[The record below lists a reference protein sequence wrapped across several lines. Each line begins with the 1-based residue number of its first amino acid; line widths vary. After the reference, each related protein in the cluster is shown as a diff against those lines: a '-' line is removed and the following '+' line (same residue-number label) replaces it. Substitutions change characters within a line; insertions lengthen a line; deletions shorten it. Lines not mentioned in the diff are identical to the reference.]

1 MNYQNNLDN
10 IYENMPFEEKWI
22 KVAKIFYPEDKK
34 DKNDKD
40 DKDNK
45 KVVKK
50 VINKVR
56 FEGTDETGQSYL
68 FYGTIPGLCEKEIIR
83 ISGKYTRSRINSKYT
98 WRVKIETFSDA
109 FYINAN
115 DIVPYFKSLGVENVG
130 KQTAEKIKNRFGD
143 DTSKMLFD
151 YPESLSMVEGLKE
164 SRIKPI
170 IKAIID
176 KKRAR
181 KCYSKMLNE
190 GLSYQDSFSIIDK
203 YGESTLKVFDEDP
216 YRIPCE
222 IGDVSVQSID
232 KVLRKR
238 GLKIDFFDEKR
249 LAAIVMS
256 EVRNASNR
264 GSTCVL
270 CSELEADLQKRLFI
284 KDSDKG
290 LFEQKLSGAKALLS
304 AKGLVNYDY
313 KTISQKTVY
322 AVERDAAH
330 LLKVYAKSYIENP
343 FENNDLLFQG
353 KGTELLSDEQ
363 RTAVENVFKYPVS
376 IITGGPGTGKSFLT
390 KYIFDA
396 CTRVDLECQAS
407 APTGRAAKRLYQAI
421 AGKNTNLDKEI
432 SQTIHKL
439 LGMIQNDGKYEKNE
453 NVKISKGVLIVD
465 ESSMIDV
472 FLADDLLKAI
482 EMGTRIVFIGDPNQL
497 PSVNAGNF
505 FLDMIESGCIP
516 VTRLTNVFRQEEG
529 NVIIENARRINSGL
543 FPITADVIC
552 LPNDN
557 YFHIEASGQDAVEAV
572 KDAVLNKLPTYFG
585 VDPVTE
591 IQIYTPVHNG
601 RCGTIQ
607 LNNTLRELLN
617 KTEED
622 STVFYWGNKCFR
634 IGDKVMQTRN
644 NYGLG
649 IMNGDIGFVESIDLS
664 QDTIQVKFEDNQ
676 YPVPY
681 SGANL
686 KDLEIAYAMTVHK
699 SQGSEIP
706 CAIIV
711 IDPDNGKLPA
721 IVSRQLIYT
730 AVTRAKKAVV
740 LIGKRS
746 MFQNA
751 IDHVQINS
759 RRTMLK
765 EHMKK
770 YFAAV

>member
-1 MNYQNNLDN
+1 M
-10 IYENMPFEEKWI
+10 
-22 KVAKIFYPEDKK
+22 
-34 DKNDKD
+34 
-40 DKDNK
+40 
-45 KVVKK
+45 
-50 VINKVR
+50 
-56 FEGTDETGQSYL
+56 
-68 FYGTIPGLCEKEIIR
+68 
-83 ISGKYTRSRINSKYT
+83 
-98 WRVKIETFSDA
+98 
-109 FYINAN
+109 
-115 DIVPYFKSLGVENVG
+115 
-130 KQTAEKIKNRFGD
+130 
-143 DTSKMLFD
+143 
-151 YPESLSMVEGLKE
+151 
-164 SRIKPI
+164 
-170 IKAIID
+170 
-176 KKRAR
+176 
-181 KCYSKMLNE
+181 
-190 GLSYQDSFSIIDK
+190 
-203 YGESTLKVFDEDP
+203 
-216 YRIPCE
+216 
-222 IGDVSVQSID
+222 
-232 KVLRKR
+232 
-238 GLKIDFFDEKR
+238 
-249 LAAIVMS
+249 
-256 EVRNASNR
+256 
-264 GSTCVL
+264 
-270 CSELEADLQKRLFI
+270 
-284 KDSDKG
+284 
-290 LFEQKLSGAKALLS
+290 
-304 AKGLVNYDY
+304 
-313 KTISQKTVY
+313 
-322 AVERDAAH
+322 
-330 LLKVYAKSYIENP
+330 
-343 FENNDLLFQG
+343 
-353 KGTELLSDEQ
+353 
-363 RTAVENVFKYPVS
+363 
-376 IITGGPGTGKSFLT
+376 
-390 KYIFDA
+390 
-396 CTRVDLECQAS
+396 
-407 APTGRAAKRLYQAI
+407 
-421 AGKNTNLDKEI
+421 
-432 SQTIHKL
+432 
-439 LGMIQNDGKYEKNE
+439 
-453 NVKISKGVLIVD
+453 
-465 ESSMIDV
+465 
-472 FLADDLLKAI
+472 
-482 EMGTRIVFIGDPNQL
+482 
-497 PSVNAGNF
+497 
-505 FLDMIESGCIP
+505 
-516 VTRLTNVFRQEEG
+516 
-529 NVIIENARRINSGL
+529 
-543 FPITADVIC
+543 
-552 LPNDN
+552 
-557 YFHIEASGQDAVEAV
+557 